1 LDKQKVLYLPST
13 PLNILLSVAH
23 AIENSEAQLA
33 KLVLIDQKI
42 TENNVYLAA
51 LTSWESS
58 PFDEV
63 LITSGHHSGRQKLVE
78 RKKTLSKLA
87 GLIERFPVGAI
98 AVGSDRR
105 VEFQYLMHLRS
116 QKTDKIEG
124 WYLDDGLYSYA
135 GRPRKWFKDQ
145 VNSLLKKISYGF
157 WWREPKTVGASSW
170 IHQAWLFRP
179 NQAVPELKLKRSHV
193 IEPDWFTSL
202 EVQQFSKQVCGAF
215 GLDQAWLNLLQ
226 MVDLFVLIPHPN
238 NLKKMK
244 GYEDRL
250 HHFLQQLHQ
259 LGIKVAAKYHPRTE
273 QADPLGLVQKY
284 DATLVTSGLAFEFV
298 LPFLKTHSVVVG
310 DIGTALLTAQWLR
323 PDLRVNAVLASD
335 DEFQNAFKRIYQQLG
350 VKTVTSFQEVSM
362 PAVTVNRN

>member
-1 LDKQKVLYLPST
+1 MDKQKVLYLPST

-23 AIENSEAQLA
+23 AIDNSEEQNA
-33 KLVLIDQKI
+33 KLVLIDQKT

-87 GLIERFPVGAI
+87 GLVERFPVDAI

-105 VEFQYLMHLRS
+105 VEFQYMMHLRS
-116 QKTDKIEG
+116 QKTEKIEG

-135 GRPRKWFKDQ
+135 GRPTKWFKDQ
-145 VNSLLKKISYGF
+145 VSSILKKISYGF

-179 NQAVPELKLKRSHV
+179 NQAVPELKLKHPHV
-193 IEPDWFTSL
+193 IEPDWFTNL

-215 GLDQAWLNLLQ
+215 GLDQVRLNILQ
-226 MVDLFVLIPHPN
+226 TIDLFVLIPHPN

-250 HHFLQQLHQ
+250 HNFLKQLHQ
-259 LGIKVAAKYHPRTE
+259 LGIKVAAKYHPRTD
-273 QADPLGLVQKY
+273 QSDPLGLVQKY
-284 DATLVTSGLAFEFV
+284 DATLVASELAFEFV
-298 LPFLKTHSVVVG
+298 LPFLKIHSVVVG
-310 DIGTALLTAQWLR
+310 DIGTALLTAKWLR
-323 PDLRVNAVLASD
+323 PDLKTRAILNSESKFEFGFNSFLKKLDIVVND
-335 DEFQNAFKRIYQQLG
+335 NFDQLLREK
-350 VKTVTSFQEVSM
+350 VIEK
-362 PAVTVNRN
+362 